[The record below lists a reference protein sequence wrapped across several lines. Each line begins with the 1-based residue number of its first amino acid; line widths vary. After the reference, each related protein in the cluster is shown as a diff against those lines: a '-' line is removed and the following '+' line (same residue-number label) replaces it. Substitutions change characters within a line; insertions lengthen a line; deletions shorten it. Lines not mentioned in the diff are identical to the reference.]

1 MMWVLF
7 VVMFVVVRLESI
19 VVSFWCLESGWLCG
33 VWVWPSGVCVLDVI
47 LFVLINLIM
56 LVLVVVMFVV
66 VRLESIVVSFWCL
79 ESVWLCGGWL
89 WPSGVCVF

>member
-1 MMWVLF
+1 MSFSLFMYVWPILGFVRFDVILFVLFNLIMLVLF

-19 VVSFWCLESGWLCG
+19 
-33 VWVWPSGVCVLDVI
+33 
-47 LFVLINLIM
+47 M
-56 LVLVVVMFVV
+56 
-66 VRLESIVVSFWCL
+66 VSFWCL